1 MPDIPAATQAQDR
14 TDAEIAAALVALGE
28 RFNREVEEP
37 VRNALQAQMKALA
50 QSRADLRALEL
61 RRILDSEA
69 IAEALRILAR
79 TDQELQ
85 KEVRRLKD
93 AVKAVDRAV
102 KIVGQVEKAVGQ
114 LVKLL
119 P

>member
-14 TDAEIAAALVALGE
+14 TNTEIAAALVALGE

-37 VRNALQAQMKALA
+37 VRDALQAQMKALA

-79 TDQELQ
+79 RTRSC
-85 KEVRRLKD
+85 RRRCG
-93 AVKAVDRAV
+93 A
-102 KIVGQVEKAVGQ
+102 
-114 LVKLL
+114 
-119 P
+119 